1 MATRGSYPHPV
12 LDTSDDVASRFE
24 ITGATV
30 EATQEDVEIKLQVVI
45 DDPDLL
51 GYINSGLARY
61 SLRWT
66 CGATISTGEI
76 EPEILRK
83 HADGVSQRIF
93 IDQQNLKGEVDVEL
107 HVIADKPISSF
118 KWSRQNAEYGNAV
131 FDIDKGDIVAFGGS
145 FTFNANKQ
153 YDPLSP
159 PVGSCFKFIQDP
171 KLRKGIRVHF
181 DSKEEVIVRI
191 PSSLMERLH
200 HFSGWPDLQ
209 IATLVL
215 PALMETL
222 AFMKANRESEEEDLS
237 DFRWVVAITNM
248 VDKNG
253 GFEEGLL
260 HLAQKILENPIDRAL
275 LTGIE
280 MITEG
285 D

>member
-12 LDTSDDVASRFE
+12 LDASDDVASRFE

-30 EATQEDVEIKLQVVI
+30 EATQEDVEIRLQVVI

-51 GYINSGLARY
+51 DHINSGLARY

-76 EPEILRK
+76 EPEIIRK
-83 HADGVSQRIF
+83 HTDGVVQRIF
-93 IDQQNLKGEVDVEL
+93 IDQQFLRGEVDVEL
-107 HVIADKPISSF
+107 HVIAVKPISSF
-118 KWSRQNAEYGNAV
+118 GWSRQNAEYGDAV
-131 FDIDKGDIVAFGGS
+131 FDIDTGDIVAFGGS
-145 FTFNANKQ
+145 FTFNAKKR

-159 PVGSCFKFIQDP
+159 PVGSCFKFIKDP
-171 KLRKGIRVHF
+171 NQRKGILINF
-181 DSKEEVIVRI
+181 DSDEEVIVRI
-191 PSSLMERLH
+191 PSSLMENLH

-222 AFMKANRESEEEDLS
+222 AFMKANNESREEDLS
-237 DFRWVVAITNM
+237 DFRWFVAISSM
-248 VDKNG
+248 VEKNG
-253 GFEEGLL
+253 GFDKRLL

>member
-12 LDTSDDVASRFE
+12 LDASDDVASRFE
-24 ITGATV
+24 ITSATV

-51 GYINSGLARY
+51 GHIKSGLCRY

-66 CGATISTGEI
+66 CGTTISTGRLNPKS
-76 EPEILRK
+76 PESIPTASARGFL
-83 HADGVSQRIF
+83 S
-93 IDQQNLKGEVDVEL
+93 DQQYLSGEVDVEL
-107 HVIADKPISSF
+107 HVMAAKPISAF
-118 KWSRQNAEYGNAV
+118 GWSRQNAEYGDAV
-131 FDIDKGDIVAFGGS
+131 FDIDTGDIVAFGGS
-145 FTFNANKQ
+145 FTFNAKKH

-159 PVGSCFKFIQDP
+159 PVGSCFKFINDP
-171 KLRKGIRVHF
+171 GLRKGIRINF
-181 DSKEEVIVRI
+181 DSDKEVVVRI
-191 PSSLMERLH
+191 PSSLMENLH

-222 AFMKANRESEEEDLS
+222 AFMKANNESEEEDLS
-237 DFRWVVAITNM
+237 DFRWFVAISSM
-248 VDKNG
+248 VNENG
-253 GFEEGLL
+253 GLEKSPL
-260 HLAQKILENPIDRAL
+260 HLAQKILENPIDRAM

-280 MITEG
+280 MNTEG